1 MRIMKRI
8 TAGIVIVA
16 GLGVCQFAGCGGLL
30 PQVEVPVELG
40 GNSTFAVEPGVPVSK
55 TLSSTFD
62 NGGIM
67 VGNGSIA
74 VKPDVVSVNRNSAK
88 TAQAIEGC
96 TDACTLAGLSAAQCD
111 QICADGEVHIVVRV
125 AGGGQESTVCTSG
138 DRYPPTAQADAYR
151 VTLENDLPTS
161 VTPNTVQFTQGT
173 INAFNAGSA
182 TFCIT
187 VIAGFSGEVIL
198 DEVTLSA
205 GL

>member
-1 MRIMKRI
+1 MRMMKRV
-8 TAGIVIVA
+8 TVGVMMVVGVA
-16 GLGVCQFAGCGGLL
+16 VCQFAGCGGLL

-74 VKPDVVSVNRNSAK
+74 VDPSVISVNRTSAK
-88 TAQAIEGC
+88 TIQSIEGC
-96 TDACTLAGLSAAQCD
+96 TTACTAAGLGAAECS
-111 QICADGEVHIVVRV
+111 QICEDGEVHIVVRV
-125 AGGGQESTVCTSG
+125 AGGGQEATVCTSG
-138 DRYPPTAQADAYR
+138 DRYPPQAEADAYR
-151 VTLENDLPTS
+151 VTLENDVPTS
-161 VTPNTVQFTQGT
+161 VTPSSVQFTQGT

-182 TFCIT
+182 TFCVT
-187 VIAGFSGEVIL
+187 VVAGFSGEVIL